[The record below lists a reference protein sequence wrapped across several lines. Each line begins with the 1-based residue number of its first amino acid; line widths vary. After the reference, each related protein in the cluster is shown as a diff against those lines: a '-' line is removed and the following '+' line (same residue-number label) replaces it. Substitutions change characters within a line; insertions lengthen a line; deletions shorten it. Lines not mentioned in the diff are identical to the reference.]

1 MKTQSEGTTSAQR
14 GPAPAV
20 HPVIGESDR
29 LAAGR
34 YLAGPAHDP
43 KFFNRRAELYDAM
56 LQRDAERL
64 HQRYDDAMRGAA

>member
-1 MKTQSEGTTSAQR
+1 MTELYPAFIAALA
-14 GPAPAV
+14 PFAPADTFT
-20 HPVIGESDR
+20 EAQLLEAD
-29 LAAGR
+29 R

-56 LQRDAERL
+56 RQRDAERL